1 MTKQRIQIIQTVLLI
16 LILVILLTAIYCF
29 NQYIVVELCNID
41 NSPLVT
47 DFEAQLA
54 HELSLMV
61 KFIAFLNL
69 LTGMLVGHTILRIAI
84 IVKKNIR
91 NNHKNKAETIV

>member
-16 LILVILLTAIYCF
+16 LILAILLTAIYCF

-47 DFEAQLA
+47 DFE
-54 HELSLMV
+54 
-61 KFIAFLNL
+61 FIAFLNL

>member
-16 LILVILLTAIYCF
+16 LILAILLTAIYCF
-29 NQYIVVELCNID
+29 NQYNID

>member
-1 MTKQRIQIIQTVLLI
+1 MTKKRIQIIETVALTLA
-16 LILVILLTAIYCF
+16 LAILLTAIYCF

-54 HELSLMV
+54 HELSRMV

-69 LTGMLVGHTILRIAI
+69 LTGMLVGHIIFKIAVLI
-84 IVKKNIR
+84 KRNI
-91 NNHKNKAETIV
+91 NNNNKNKAETIV